1 MAKHSYDDDT
11 VLQHEGGVDFN
22 EEERYSWFEAH
33 RQNYM
38 QVVRTE
44 RNQKLAETDWIVTK
58 CSEEGVPVPEEWKVY
73 RQALRDITKTY
84 EKQQD
89 VVYPQKPKINPPV
102 PDSSWKKADI
112 QAYMDTNNISYN
124 AGDTKADLLEKI
136 EHA

>member
-11 VLQHEGGVDFN
+11 VLQHEDSVDFN

-38 QVVRTE
+38 QVIRNE
-44 RNQKLAETDWIVTK
+44 RNQKLAETDWIGTK

-84 EKQQD
+84 EKQKD
-89 VVYPQKPKINPPV
+89 VVWP
-102 PDSSWKKADI
+102 
-112 QAYMDTNNISYN
+112 
-124 AGDTKADLLEKI
+124 EKS
-136 EHA
+136 

>member
-58 CSEEGVPVPEEWKVY
+58 CSEEGISVPNDWKVY

-84 EKQQD
+84 EKQKD
-89 VVYPQKPKINPPV
+89 VVWPAKP
-102 PDSSWKKADI
+102 
-112 QAYMDTNNISYN
+112 
-124 AGDTKADLLEKI
+124 
-136 EHA
+136 

>member
-11 VLQHEGGVDFN
+11 VLQHEGGADFT

-38 QVVRTE
+38 RVVRDE

-73 RQALRDITKTY
+73 RQALRDITNTY
-84 EKQQD
+84 EKQAD
-89 VVYPQKPKINPPV
+89 VVWPSKP
-102 PDSSWKKADI
+102 A
-112 QAYMDTNNISYN
+112 
-124 AGDTKADLLEKI
+124 
-136 EHA
+136 